1 MSKKNRKRKLEGDD
15 QSMVDWEQENIFPEK
30 IKNEMETMWEI
41 PQIFHFLHLAKEAL
55 NIPHLSMYEMERM
68 LLIPRASKQLANI
81 MTSLLS
87 SPMTKAKLRKIP
99 PMPYEFWT
107 NILAYK
113 MKSWFKIYEAKHQ
126 NAIKVLETIGVEPE
140 FWNVF
145 PDAPLLNGKDFEEL
159 TFKQKVWL
167 LKTVCDTVMHTRKT
181 VQEEIAKQPWENQFE
196 TVLGIDRYG
205 ARYIYFPQFLKSDL
219 RIYRHCLDNKI
230 LSTVKPI
237 KPKLKTELENKTL
250 NENDSVK
257 KKTKYR
263 RRKSRWSNGLP
274 PKSKKKIS
282 KCDDKL
288 VNDCKCTSDSAI
300 GSLINEDTNF
310 SSTST
315 CSNNNNNNS
324 TSNNNN
330 NDNNSNNNNNIN
342 LDIINVE
349 RLRSSSKCSKD
360 ASQKT
365 CCKSTKSS
373 GYDTSNSN
381 HVISGKRL
389 SQKMFKGFSDSSN
402 NVKCDIEI
410 INGILSNLKS
420 ETNEEKVTGDN
431 DISLIHASKN
441 KLKLN
446 PTRQQYLDSMDLQIN
461 KDNSV
466 DRTID
471 NLSTTSKTDDEKL
484 NEIISAENLKLNDK
498 CSNDIHN
505 VRKTHQISITSK
517 SDDEKL
523 NESRTHTCSQEDNF
537 SEKKTG
543 SRVLRQNGKFKEQKS
558 DNESDQ
564 TSKTNE
570 IELFDDKDLSL
581 SELRSMLQK
590 EAMEDDFSFDENSEN
605 GKYNL
610 RKLNNKKT
618 NDSKYETDDFNVM
631 LLELSTSKFQLVAD
645 SLNSLRDLI
654 SSFSQKSNNPS
665 TDTDTDAELMPPCE
679 VKLVKRMTELLTSL
693 EEIEPALRDSM
704 KRARGKLQK
713 EWTNLKEGAED
724 QDSSGEGLGSNW
736 WVLGSQG
743 CQLPTS
749 GDATLQALPQL
760 TVSSAGSQN
769 ISNKNDEEI
778 IKCTE
783 HSKNVE
789 QECKE
794 PQNENSQNE
803 IQREQSERDESNA
816 QENTGIEAE
825 TKEDSSEEEHQ
836 TRRVLRARGVSS
848 YTEQFYSDDD
858 MEENELEEWT
868 DFEAVYAAPSTQ
880 TSASTPHFGPKVRYA
895 DDRTNEEEDSD
906 QDWILPSSRKRKNKR
921 PSANRRL
928 KSFQHKLQN
937 IKVDALQDAAESKIT
952 SSSNNKNN
960 EKERPKIKEIQICKP
975 KKSINSKSSN
985 NNIEENQKAMV
996 ENNSKEIVPSTE
1008 INCKVENVASVH
1020 SELDIKD
1027 EGPIYDSVPNQI
1039 DNNYATNFNS
1049 NYVMLK
1055 ADHNPMNYYVMQPNS
1070 TTVVSQN
1077 AIVQSGPVV
1086 SSIIPPIQHGYY
1098 VQGAQN
1104 YIIQNPQSNFVPSQP
1119 FQPQG
1124 PQMITPQ
1131 QFVSHPGYV
1140 PYMVS
1145 TAQPGYATTDSQ
1157 IISQDISQNTSFP
1170 VHPNPAPLTRP
1181 SQNRYSIPRQNYP
1194 HPNGAVIRSSMPIR
1208 GNISRSN
1215 NSRTTKNIQQQ
1226 RNTTI
1231 RMQKPK
1237 KPQTSSENTG
1247 QKTTSLIVLSD
1258 SDDEIEMI
1266 ITEKTSHNP
1275 ESDGEKTKTSRKN
1288 TMQARQK
1295 PMVTSDLTIKPTK
1308 GTIPPQIIQRM
1319 NQGGISITPVKP
1331 TPPVQN
1337 TNTQLVVVVNETG
1350 SHYALALPN
1359 GSKLILTPEQVAQI
1373 RASNGGK
1380 LIL

>member
-1 MSKKNRKRKLEGDD
+1 MSINRLKTDTIIEMSKKNRKRKLEGDD
-15 QSMVDWEQENIFPEK
+15 QSIVDWEQENIFPEE

-68 LLIPRASKQLANI
+68 LLMPRASKQLANI

-126 NAIKVLETIGVEPE
+126 NAVKVLETIGVEPE

-196 TVLGIDRYG
+196 TVLGTDRYG

-250 NENDSVK
+250 DENDSVK

-315 CSNNNNNNS
+315 CN
-324 TSNNNN
+324 
-330 NDNNSNNNNNIN
+330 
-342 LDIINVE
+342 IINVE

-381 HVISGKRL
+381 HVIS
-389 SQKMFKGFSDSSN
+389 
-402 NVKCDIEI
+402 EI

-420 ETNEEKVTGDN
+420 ETNEEKVTKDN
-431 DISLIHASKN
+431 DISLTHASKN

-446 PTRQQYLDSMDLQIN
+446 PTKQQYLDSMDLQIN

-471 NLSTTSKTDDEKL
+471 NLSTSKTDDEKL

-498 CSNDIHN
+498 SSNDIHN
-505 VRKTHQISITSK
+505 VRKRHQISITSK

-523 NESRTHTCSQEDNF
+523 NESRTHTSQEDNANF

-564 TSKTNE
+564 TNKTNE
-570 IELFDDKDLSL
+570 IESFDDKDLSL

-605 GKYNL
+605 SKYNL

-618 NDSKYETDDFNVM
+618 NDSKQETDDFNVM

-645 SLNSLRDLI
+645 SLSSLRDLI

-693 EEIEPALRDSM
+693 EEMEPALRDSM

-713 EWTNLKEGAED
+713 EWTNFKEGSAED
-724 QDSSGEGLGSNW
+724 QDSSGEGVGSNW

-794 PQNENSQNE
+794 PQDENSQNE
-803 IQREQSERDESNA
+803 TQREQSERDENNA
-816 QENTGIEAE
+816 QENTGIEGE

-868 DFEAVYAAPSTQ
+868 DFEAVYAAPSAQ
-880 TSASTPHFGPKVRYA
+880 TSASTPHFSPKVRYA

-952 SSSNNKNN
+952 SSSNTKINN

-975 KKSINSKSSN
+975 KKSINSEPSD

-996 ENNSKEIVPSTE
+996 ENNPKEIVPSTE
-1008 INCKVENVASVH
+1008 INCKVENVVSVH

-1086 SSIIPPIQHGYY
+1086 SSIIPPIQQGYY

-1131 QFVSHPGYV
+1131 QFVGHPGYV

-1145 TAQPGYATTDSQ
+1145 TTQPEYATTESQ
-1157 IISQDISQNTSFP
+1157 IISQNIPQNPSFP
-1170 VHPNPAPLTRP
+1170 VHPNPVPLTRP
-1181 SQNRYSIPRQNYP
+1181 LQNRYSIPRQNYP

-1215 NSRTTKNIQQQ
+1215 NSRVTKNIQQQ
-1226 RNTTI
+1226 RNTA

-1266 ITEKTSHNP
+1266 ITEKTSSEP
-1275 ESDGEKTKTSRKN
+1275 DGEKEKTKISRRN
-1288 TMQARQK
+1288 TMQAKQK
-1295 PMVTSDLTIKPTK
+1295 PLVTSDVTIKQTK
-1308 GTIPPQIIQRM
+1308 SAIPPQIIQRM